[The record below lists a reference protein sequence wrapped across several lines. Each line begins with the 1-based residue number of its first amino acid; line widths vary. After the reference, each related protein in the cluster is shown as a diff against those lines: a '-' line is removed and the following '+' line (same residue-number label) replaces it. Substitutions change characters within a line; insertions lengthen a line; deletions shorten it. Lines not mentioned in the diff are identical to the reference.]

1 MNQLFNQVFYYLAG
15 GITRREKRTTIILDL
30 KARVSKRKNLSLSLK
45 DETDQTIVSFGQNI
59 RLITDIMKVTELE
72 SIPGLAIFIDFKK
85 AFDTVDWNFLFRTL
99 QAFNFG
105 PCIQK
110 WIRTFYTNCS
120 SCFTNNGFVS
130 QFFTRVSKGNARVEI
145 SASFFSSFS
154 HSLQFSN

>member
-1 MNQLFNQVFYYLAG
+1 MNQLFNQVFYYFAG

-30 KARVSKRKNLSLSLK
+30 KARVSKRKNLSLPLK

-85 AFDTVDWNFLFRTL
+85 AFDSVDWNFLFRTL

-105 PCIQK
+105 PCIQKWPALYPPRVMAISIQK

-130 QFFTRVSKGNARVEI
+130 QFFTRAFQRKRPS
-145 SASFFSSFS
+145 
-154 HSLQFSN
+154 